1 MQTRLPKCVN
11 MYIKVNCPKSKDR
24 TFDVYCAFNSDAK
37 ITNIFNPKYFILF
50 FIETLILF
58 SPFSERIGSK
68 TVILTKFLFQNDFS
82 DVMAMFGVLGNVGIQ
97 TSSTGSTLR
106 MMYQNLMQPNKN
118 QKKTLVHYGIS
129 TRNVSGAPLE
139 TIKIL
144 A

>member
-11 MYIKVNCPKSKDR
+11 MYIKVNCPNSKDR

-68 TVILTKFLFQNDFS
+68 TVILTKFLFQNNFS
-82 DVMAMFGVLGNVGIQ
+82 DVMAMFGVLGNAGIQ
-97 TSSTGSTLR
+97 ASSAGTTLR

-118 QKKTLVHYGIS
+118 QKATLKKYGITARDAS
-129 TRNVSGAPLE
+129 VDPLE
-139 TIKIL
+139 MIEIL